1 MDFKNTSIKKSHRR
15 ALGGQHGFTMSEFM
29 IAVLIGGIALS
40 LVASM
45 MWYTGRTYAAV
56 WNYVELDMQSR
67 VTLDTMI
74 NEIRQ
79 VRRLKTNTVY
89 SLTFEDKD
97 GGDLEYVYD
106 PVADLLI
113 RKKDGID
120 KILLEGAESLEFQ
133 IFQRTPIG
141 GTYNQYPTAD
151 ASTCK
156 LVQLKWTCVRDVM
169 GQRNTESVQ
178 SAKIVIRN
186 Q

>member
-1 MDFKNTSIKKSHRR
+1 
-15 ALGGQHGFTMSEFM
+15 M

-45 MWYTGRTYAAV
+45 MWSTGRSYAAV

-67 VTLDTMI
+67 NTLDTMI

-79 VRRLKTNTVY
+79 VRRLKAHTVY

-97 GGDLEYVYD
+97 GLDLEYVYD
-106 PVADLLI
+106 PVAEVLI
-113 RKKDGID
+113 RKKNGVD

-151 ASTCK
+151 PATCK

-169 GQRNTESVQ
+169 GQKNTESVQ
-178 SAKIVIRN
+178 STKIVIRN